1 MKANIKILMMSS
13 LLSTLV
19 ACNSIVEDERAKNF
33 ATGLPVSP
41 IDAIV
46 ENDSIVSVEIANEG
60 LIDSD
65 NDGVIDARDKCNE
78 DIGKNVAVDNDGCT
92 LLLSSIKA
100 FDLTVQ
106 FASLSAAVDKR
117 YFPEIK
123 KLAEIFN
130 EKESHK
136 LLIAGHTDNIGTR
149 TENKKLS
156 LDRARAVA
164 SVLIDEFQIPAK
176 DLLISGYGP
185 DRPKV
190 SNDTAEGRGTNRRIV
205 AHFVYNDRIVQHDW
219 NIWSVE
225 MGDKEREIEE
235 YFNVIDALPY

>member
-1 MKANIKILMMSS
+1 MIANIKLFIMIS
-13 LLSTLV
+13 LLCTV
-19 ACNSIVEDERAKNF
+19 TACNSIVEDNRVKSF

-46 ENDSIVSVEIANEG
+46 EYDSTESLEIASDG

-65 NDGVIDARDKCNE
+65 NDGVIDIRDKCNE
-78 DIGKNVAVDNDGCT
+78 SNEKNISVDNNGCKLT
-92 LLLSSIKA
+92 LSRIKT
-100 FDLTVQ
+100 FELTIQ
-106 FASLSAAVDKR
+106 FASLSAVVDER
-117 YFPEIK
+117 FFPEIK
-123 KLAEIFN
+123 NLAQFFSN
-130 EKESHK
+130 KHSHK
-136 LLIAGHTDNIGTR
+136 LLISGHTDNIGTR

-176 DLLISGYGP
+176 VLLISGYGP

-190 SNDTAEGRGTNRRIV
+190 SNDTAEGRGTNRRMV